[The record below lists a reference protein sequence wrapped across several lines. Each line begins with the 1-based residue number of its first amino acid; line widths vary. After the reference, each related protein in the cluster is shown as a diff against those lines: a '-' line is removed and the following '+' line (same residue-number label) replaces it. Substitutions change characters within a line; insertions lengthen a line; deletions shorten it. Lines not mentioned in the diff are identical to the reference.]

1 MNYLRFKVEEF
12 VDNYLK
18 IYKELTNVK
27 FKVKESEEDIGS
39 IEILYIINK
48 DDDAE
53 IRKEIYDIISN
64 IVYNDFENKGFTE
77 NEINNILIS
86 YDYFNEIEHE
96 IKLAEEELNS
106 IIISTYEIYEIKE
119 SYNIKELF
127 EIFPIESLIID
138 EYEQSNNSYKEVEEM
153 LWAA

>member
-1 MNYLRFKVEEF
+1 MTNQDLILELNKFLIKNNNF
-12 VDNYLK
+12 
-18 IYKELTNVK
+18 LTNVK

-86 YDYFNEIEHE
+86 YDYFNEIGKEIFNNKKINRWS
-96 IKLAEEELNS
+96 IKLHFTQDLH
-106 IIISTYEIYEIKE
+106 IKT
-119 SYNIKELF
+119 
-127 EIFPIESLIID
+127 ID
-138 EYEQSNNSYKEVEEM
+138 FIQEGT
-153 LWAA
+153 

>member
-1 MNYLRFKVEEF
+1 MTNQDLILELNKFLIKNNNF
-12 VDNYLK
+12 
-18 IYKELTNVK
+18 LTNVK

-77 NEINNILIS
+77 NEIDNILIS
-86 YDYFNEIEHE
+86 YDYFNEIGKGIFNNKKINRWS
-96 IKLAEEELNS
+96 IKLHFTQDLH
-106 IIISTYEIYEIKE
+106 IKT
-119 SYNIKELF
+119 
-127 EIFPIESLIID
+127 ID
-138 EYEQSNNSYKEVEEM
+138 FIQEGT
-153 LWAA
+153 

>member
-1 MNYLRFKVEEF
+1 MTNQDLILELNKFLIKNNNF
-12 VDNYLK
+12 
-18 IYKELTNVK
+18 LTNVK

-77 NEINNILIS
+77 NEIDNILIS
-86 YDYFNEIEHE
+86 YDYFNEIGNEIFNNKKINRWS
-96 IKLAEEELNS
+96 IKLHFTQDLR
-106 IIISTYEIYEIKE
+106 IKT
-119 SYNIKELF
+119 
-127 EIFPIESLIID
+127 ID
-138 EYEQSNNSYKEVEEM
+138 FIQEGT
-153 LWAA
+153 

>member
-1 MNYLRFKVEEF
+1 MTNQDLILELNKFLIKNNNF
-12 VDNYLK
+12 
-18 IYKELTNVK
+18 LTNVK

-77 NEINNILIS
+77 NEIDNILIS
-86 YDYFNEIEHE
+86 YDYFNEIG
-96 IKLAEEELNS
+96 K
-106 IIISTYEIYEIKE
+106 
-119 SYNIKELF
+119 
-127 EIFPIESLIID
+127 EIF
-138 EYEQSNNSYKEVEEM
+138 NNKKINR
-153 LWAA
+153 